1 MTDSSPP
8 RAVQQGRKKV
18 RSGQYDSDDGLELD
32 EGVTVHELANSLMTQ
47 DHDDGLPSTARSK
60 LIASDSERAE
70 TEKDNKAK
78 QRKDNS
84 IARWRVELIAA
95 TIAVVG
101 IITLV
106 AVLAKF
112 DKQPQQEYHFIRN
125 QTYTLNAIVAL
136 IATVTRVAMGVTLG
150 SALSQCM
157 WNWFVDKSRDGT
169 ALNNLTLF
177 DQASRGAWGSI
188 KLLCLLPRA
197 SVLQQLSLCMHV

>member
-1 MTDSSPP
+1 MDASTPP
-8 RAVQQGRKKV
+8 RALQQSRKKGRAV
-18 RSGQYDSDDGLELD
+18 HDDSDDGLELD

-60 LIASDSERAE
+60 LIASGMEGAE
-70 TEKDNKAK
+70 TRKDDRAR
-78 QRKDNS
+78 QQKDNS

-95 TIAVVG
+95 TIAVAG

-106 AVLAKF
+106 AVLVKF

-136 IATVTRVAMGVTLG
+136 IATITRVAMGVTLG

-169 ALNNLTLF
+169 ALSNLTLF
-177 DQASRGAWGSI
+177 DQASRGAWGSM

-197 SVLQQLSLCMHV
+197 SGLLQLSLCIHV

>member
-1 MTDSSPP
+1 M
-8 RAVQQGRKKV
+8 QQGRKKV

-112 DKQPQQEYHFIRN
+112 DK
-125 QTYTLNAIVAL
+125 
-136 IATVTRVAMGVTLG
+136 
-150 SALSQCM
+150 
-157 WNWFVDKSRDGT
+157 
-169 ALNNLTLF
+169 
-177 DQASRGAWGSI
+177 
-188 KLLCLLPRA
+188 
-197 SVLQQLSLCMHV
+197 